1 MLEKMKGSQE
11 ASMAEREGRRK
22 RWDPVGRVRNF
33 GALGRAA
40 RGHGKVS
47 VGEWHVLAAVGSKAG
62 GREPSKGAVG
72 KHGGG
77 LGQGGGNRAGQKQKK
92 NKDWRLRVGWG
103 EIKMSF

>member
-92 NKDWRLRVGWG
+92 NKDWGLRVGG
-103 EIKMSF
+103 GALKMYV